1 MSLRAPESF
10 KDKLDTSD
18 LRLVCRE
25 KRHRGGQCS
34 QCACCVSTLPPL
46 LLIINVSQEKLFF
59 SCVGTFQDLLSFLCC
74 STSRATGGVEAA
86 ADLGILFIIIASLE
100 FSDDNNNGSVWK
112 RNKITWESQYLVLLL
127 MLTCSRWCVEWHSCR
142 NVLLSQC
149 RPRQSHDSLGWA
161 ASQ

>member
-1 MSLRAPESF
+1 MSLRAPIHF
-10 KDKLDTSD
+10 KDKSEELEM
-18 LRLVCRE
+18 VCSG
-25 KRHRGGQCS
+25 KRHRPVS
-34 QCACCVSTLPPL
+34 QSVRPTPL